1 MIYVLSGII
10 IGCIILI
17 LCMASKK
24 GQDKFKD
31 MPSKVYSI
39 VFPVLLITFAF
50 LITHRVTEIPVPLN
64 VDEAGT
70 AYDAWCIANYHCDRF
85 LYHFPVYF
93 INYGGHG
100 SSGLYTY
107 LAAIMIKLFG
117 NSVFS
122 VRLPAILLSVI
133 SALALSLTIRKEL
146 GNTAS
151 VITMF
156 FFCILPFSFM
166 HSRWGLDAYLLFP
179 MMIFSVTV
187 FYFAVRHEKTRWFI
201 LSGVVFGLTLYS
213 YSVSFMLVPALLCIS
228 LIYLLIIK
236 KITWKNIIAL
246 GIPLFLLA
254 IPLMLM
260 LAINNGLIG
269 EIRTR
274 FFTIPQLISY
284 GVTEV
289 GFTNMI
295 NCLNF
300 GPNNVFYNLFVND
313 NLLYNVVPR
322 FGTIYY
328 VSIPLFLYGMI
339 LSVKRLIKSVREKNI
354 SFDLIMLS
362 LFFAVL
368 LVSMSIDKTN
378 VNRSSGIYI
387 SIIYFLTL
395 GCLEILKKS
404 KLAAAVTAVIYLV
417 SFGLFLHYY
426 FTDFSKDLEPDILFA
441 SLSDLDNA
449 LDFVETVYQGE
460 ETVYVLGRSRP
471 YIYTLLS
478 RQVDP
483 YSFNQKMVLSNDDY
497 VKIYDKYRFR
507 LDAVLPDC
515 IYVLTDLNDI
525 PADIEKHD
533 FSSQQFGSVLVYY
546 PKTADS
552 QSEIH

>member
-1 MIYVLSGII
+1 MWWIFGGII
-10 IGCIILI
+10 VGIVILLFVLFSKGYKTGNIRLSSGKYRIII
-17 LCMASKK
+17 T
-24 GQDKFKD
+24 
-31 MPSKVYSI
+31 
-39 VFPVLLITFAF
+39 LLVIAFTF
-50 LITHRVTEIPVPLN
+50 LVTYRVTEIPVPYN

-117 NSVFS
+117 FSVMS
-122 VRLPAILLSVI
+122 VRLPAILLSLA
-133 SALALSLTIRKEL
+133 SALALTLTIRKEL

-187 FYFAVRHEKTRWFI
+187 FYFAIRHEKTRWFV
-201 LSGVVFGLTLYS
+201 LSGFVFGLTLYS
-213 YSVSFMLVPALLCIS
+213 YSVSFMLVPALLAIS

-236 KITWKNIIAL
+236 KISWKNIIAL
-246 GIPLFLLA
+246 GIPLFILA

-274 FFTIPQLISY
+274 FITIPQLISY
-284 GVTEV
+284 GVSEV
-289 GFTNMI
+289 GLINMI
-295 NCLNF
+295 NCLKF

-313 NLLYNVVPR
+313 NLLYNVVPA

-328 VSIPLFLYGMI
+328 ISIPLFIYGLV
-339 LSVKRLIKSVREKNI
+339 LSVKRCVGFVREKKI

-378 VNRSSGIYI
+378 VNRSSAIYI

-404 KLAAAVTAVIYLV
+404 RLAAAVTAVVYLV
-417 SFGLFLHYY
+417 SFGFFLHYY

-441 SLSDLDNA
+441 SISDLDEA

-478 RQVDP
+478 RKVDP

-525 PADIEKHD
+525 PSDIDKFD
-533 FSSQQFGSVLVYY
+533 FSSKQFGSVLVYY
-546 PKTADS
+546 P
-552 QSEIH
+552 QP

>member
-1 MIYVLSGII
+1 MTHVWIGILAGCLII
-10 IGCIILI
+10 ILAQLSKNKQSKDFDIKSKTCFILLAVLFII
-17 LCMASKK
+17 
-24 GQDKFKD
+24 F
-31 MPSKVYSI
+31 
-39 VFPVLLITFAF
+39 TF
-50 LITHRVTEIPVPLN
+50 LITYRVTEIPVPLN

-117 NSVFS
+117 FSVMS
-122 VRLPAILLSVI
+122 VRLPAILLSLA
-133 SALALSLTIRKEL
+133 SALALTLTIRKEL

-187 FYFAVRHEKTRWFI
+187 FYFAIRHEKTRWFV
-201 LSGVVFGLTLYS
+201 LCGFVFGLTLYS
-213 YSVSFMLVPALLCIS
+213 YSVSFMLVPALLTIS

-236 KITWKNIIAL
+236 KISWKNIIAL
-246 GIPLFLLA
+246 GIPLFILA

-260 LAINNGLIG
+260 LAINNGLMG

-284 GVTEV
+284 GVSEV
-289 GFTNMI
+289 GLINMI
-295 NCLNF
+295 NCLKF

-313 NLLYNVVPR
+313 NLLYNVVPA

-328 VSIPLFLYGMI
+328 VSIPLFIYGLV
-339 LSVKRLIKSVREKNI
+339 LSVKRCIRFVREKKI

-378 VNRSSGIYI
+378 VNRSSAIYI
-387 SIIYFLTL
+387 SIIYFLSL
-395 GCLEILKKS
+395 GCLKILKKS
-404 KLAAAVTAVIYLV
+404 RAVAAVTAVVYLV
-417 SFGLFLHYY
+417 SFGFFLHYY

-441 SLSDLDNA
+441 SISDLDEA

-471 YIYTLLS
+471 YIYTLIS

-525 PADIEKHD
+525 PSDIEKYD
-533 FSSQQFGSVLVYY
+533 FSSKQFGSVLVYY
-546 PKTADS
+546 P
-552 QSEIH
+552 QP

>member
-1 MIYVLSGII
+1 MIWVLSGII
-10 IGCIILI
+10 IGCVILI
-17 LCMASKK
+17 LCMASDK
-24 GQDKFKD
+24 GQGRVSD
-31 MPSKVYSI
+31 MPSKAYRI
-39 VFPVLLITFAF
+39 VFPVLFAAFAF
-50 LITHRVTEIPVPLN
+50 LITWRVTEIPVPFN

-70 AYDAWCIANYHCDRF
+70 AYDAWSIANYHCDRF

-107 LAAIMIKLFG
+107 LAAVMIKLFG
-117 NSVFS
+117 FSVIS
-122 VRLPAILLSVI
+122 VRLPAILLSLL
-133 SALALSLTIRKEL
+133 SSLALAMTVRKEL

-151 VITMF
+151 VITMG

-179 MMIFSVTV
+179 MMIFSVTM
-187 FYFAVRHEKTRWFI
+187 FYFAVRRGKTCWFI
-201 LSGVVFGLTLYS
+201 LSGLVFGLTLYS
-213 YSVSFMLVPALLCIS
+213 YSVSFMLVPALLGIS
-228 LIYLLIIK
+228 LVYLLFIK

-246 GIPLFLLA
+246 GIPLFVLA
-254 IPLMLM
+254 VPLMLM

-289 GFTNMI
+289 GLINMI
-295 NCLNF
+295 NCLKF

-313 NLLYNVVPR
+313 NLLYNVVPK

-328 VSIPLFLYGMI
+328 VSIPLFLYGMVLSI
-339 LSVKRLIKSVREKNI
+339 KRCIRSVKEKSI

-368 LVSMSIDKTN
+368 LVSMIIDKTN
-378 VNRSSGIYI
+378 VNRSSGIYT

-395 GCLEILKKS
+395 CCLEILKKS
-404 KLAAAVTAVIYLV
+404 KPAALITAVVYLV
-417 SFGLFLHYY
+417 SFGMFLHYY

-441 SLSDLDNA
+441 SISDLNDA
-449 LDFVETVYQGE
+449 LDFAETVYQGD

-483 YSFNQKMVLSNDDY
+483 YSFNEKMILSYDDY
-497 VKIYDKYRFR
+497 VKVYDKYRFR
-507 LDAVLPDC
+507 LDVVQPDC

-525 PADIEKHD
+525 PADIGKYD
-533 FSSQQFGSVLVYY
+533 FASKTFGSVVVYY
-546 PKTADS
+546 PKPG
-552 QSEIH
+552 

>member
-1 MIYVLSGII
+1 MKPEQL
-10 IGCIILI
+10 
-17 LCMASKK
+17 M
-24 GQDKFKD
+24 
-31 MPSKVYSI
+31 MPGALPISI
-39 VFPVLLITFAF
+39 VI
-50 LITHRVTEIPVPLN
+50 
-64 VDEAGT
+64 
-70 AYDAWCIANYHCDRF
+70 
-85 LYHFPVYF
+85 
-93 INYGGHG
+93 GHG

-107 LAAIMIKLFG
+107 LAAAMIKIFG
-117 NSVFS
+117 YSVIS
-122 VRLPAILLSVI
+122 VRLPAILLSLA
-133 SALALSLTIRKEL
+133 SALAMTLTVRKEL

-151 VITMF
+151 VITML

-187 FYFAVRHEKTRWFI
+187 FYYAVQSEKARWFF
-201 LSGVVFGLTLYS
+201 LSGIVFGLTLYS
-213 YSVSFMLVPALLCIS
+213 YSVSFMLVPALLGIS
-228 LIYLLIIK
+228 LIYLLIIRK
-236 KITWKNIIAL
+236 VTWKNIIAL

-254 IPLMLM
+254 VPLMLM

-274 FFTIPQLISY
+274 FFSIPQLISY

-289 GFTNMI
+289 GFINMI
-295 NCLNF
+295 NCLKF
-300 GPNNVFYNLFVND
+300 GPNNVFYNLFIND
-313 NLLYNVVPR
+313 NLLYNVVPA

-328 VSIPLFLYGMI
+328 VSIPLFLYGLF
-339 LSVKRLIKSVREKNI
+339 LSVKRCIRAVKEKDI

-368 LVSMSIDKTN
+368 LVSMIIDKTN

-404 KLAAAVTAVIYLV
+404 RKAAMAAAVVYLV
-417 SFGLFLHYY
+417 SFAFFLNYY
-426 FTDFSKDLEPDILFA
+426 FTDFSRDLDSDILFA
-441 SLSDLDNA
+441 SVSDLDDA
-449 LDFVETVYQGE
+449 LDFAETVYQGD

-483 YSFNQKMVLSNDDY
+483 YTFNEKMILSNDGY
-497 VKIYDKYRFR
+497 VKIFDKYRFR

-525 PADIEKHD
+525 PADIEKFD
-533 FSSQQFGSVLVYY
+533 FLSEQFGSVVVYY
-546 PKTADS
+546 PKPG
-552 QSEIH
+552 

>member
-1 MIYVLSGII
+1 MWWIFGGII
-10 IGCIILI
+10 VGIVILLFVLFSKGYKTGNIRLSSGKYRIII
-17 LCMASKK
+17 T
-24 GQDKFKD
+24 
-31 MPSKVYSI
+31 
-39 VFPVLLITFAF
+39 LLFIAFTF
-50 LITHRVTEIPVPLN
+50 LVTYRVTEIPVPYN

-117 NSVFS
+117 FSVMS
-122 VRLPAILLSVI
+122 VRLPAILLSLA
-133 SALALSLTIRKEL
+133 SALALTLTVRKEL

-151 VITMF
+151 VITMS

-187 FYFAVRHEKTRWFI
+187 FYFAIRHEKTRWFV
-201 LSGVVFGLTLYS
+201 LSGLVFGLTLYS
-213 YSVSFMLVPALLCIS
+213 YSVSFMLVPALLVIC

-236 KITWKNIIAL
+236 KISWKNIIAL
-246 GIPLFLLA
+246 GIPLFILA

-284 GVTEV
+284 GVSEV
-289 GFTNMI
+289 GLINMI
-295 NCLNF
+295 NCLKF

-313 NLLYNVVPR
+313 NLLYNVVPT

-328 VSIPLFLYGMI
+328 VSIPLFIYGLV
-339 LSVKRLIKSVREKNI
+339 LSVKRCVGFVREKKI

-378 VNRSSGIYI
+378 VNRSSAIYI

-404 KLAAAVTAVIYLV
+404 RLAAAVTAVVYLV
-417 SFGLFLHYY
+417 SFGFFLHYY

-441 SLSDLDNA
+441 SISDLDEA

-471 YIYTLLS
+471 YIYTLIS

-525 PADIEKHD
+525 PSDIEKYD
-533 FSSQQFGSVLVYY
+533 FSSKQFGSVLVYY
-546 PKTADS
+546 P
-552 QSEIH
+552 QP

>member
-1 MIYVLSGII
+1 MTWFLIGII
-10 IGCIILI
+10 IGCVILI
-17 LCMASKK
+17 LAHLSKSDQTK
-24 GQDKFKD
+24 LHEIKPKNYLTIITALFA
-31 MPSKVYSI
+31 
-39 VFPVLLITFAF
+39 VFTILLTIK
-50 LITHRVTEIPVPLN
+50 VTEIPVPFN

-70 AYDAWCIANYHCDRF
+70 AYDAWCIANFHCDRF

-107 LAAIMIKLFG
+107 LAAAMIKIFG
-117 NSVFS
+117 YSVIS
-122 VRLPAILLSVI
+122 VRLPAILLS
-133 SALALSLTIRKEL
+133 LASVLAMTLTVRKEL

-151 VITMF
+151 VITML

-187 FYFAVRHEKTRWFI
+187 FYYAVRSEKARWFF
-201 LSGVVFGLTLYS
+201 LSGIVFGLTLYS
-213 YSVSFMLVPALLCIS
+213 YSVSFMLVPALLGIS
-228 LIYLLIIK
+228 LIYLLIIRK
-236 KITWKNIIAL
+236 VTWKNIIAL
-246 GIPLFLLA
+246 GIPLFLFA
-254 IPLMLM
+254 VPLMLM

-274 FFTIPQLISY
+274 FFSIPQLISY

-289 GFTNMI
+289 GFINMI
-295 NCLNF
+295 NCLKF
-300 GPNNVFYNLFVND
+300 GPNNVFYNLFIND
-313 NLLYNVVPR
+313 NLLYNVVPA

-328 VSIPLFLYGMI
+328 VSIPLFLYGLF
-339 LSVKRLIKSVREKNI
+339 LSVKRCIRAVKEKDI

-368 LVSMSIDKTN
+368 LVSMIIDKTN

-404 KLAAAVTAVIYLV
+404 RKAAVAAAVVYLV
-417 SFGLFLHYY
+417 SFAFFLNYY
-426 FTDFSKDLEPDILFA
+426 FTDFSRDLDSDILFA
-441 SLSDLDNA
+441 SVSDLDNA
-449 LDFVETVYQGE
+449 LDFVETVYQGD

-483 YSFNQKMVLSNDDY
+483 YTFNEKMILSNDGY
-497 VKIYDKYRFR
+497 VKIFDKYRFR

-525 PADIEKHD
+525 PADIEKFD
-533 FSSQQFGSVLVYY
+533 FLSEQFGSVVVYY
-546 PKTADS
+546 PKPG
-552 QSEIH
+552 

>member
-1 MIYVLSGII
+1 MTWFLIGII
-10 IGCIILI
+10 IGCVILI
-17 LCMASKK
+17 LAHLSKSDQTK
-24 GQDKFKD
+24 LHEIKPKNYLTIITALFA
-31 MPSKVYSI
+31 
-39 VFPVLLITFAF
+39 VFTILLTIK
-50 LITHRVTEIPVPLN
+50 VTEIPVPFN

-70 AYDAWCIANYHCDRF
+70 AYDAWCIANFHCDRF

-107 LAAIMIKLFG
+107 LAAAMIKIFG
-117 NSVFS
+117 YSVIS
-122 VRLPAILLSVI
+122 VRLPAILLS
-133 SALALSLTIRKEL
+133 LASVLAMTLTVRKEL

-151 VITMF
+151 VITML

-187 FYFAVRHEKTRWFI
+187 FYYAVRSEKARWFF
-201 LSGVVFGLTLYS
+201 LSGIVFGLTLYS
-213 YSVSFMLVPALLCIS
+213 YSVSFMLVPALLGIS
-228 LIYLLIIK
+228 LIYLLIIRK
-236 KITWKNIIAL
+236 VTWKNIIAL

-254 IPLMLM
+254 VPLMLM

-274 FFTIPQLISY
+274 FFSIPQLISY

-289 GFTNMI
+289 GFINMI
-295 NCLNF
+295 NCLKF
-300 GPNNVFYNLFVND
+300 GPNNVFYNLFIND
-313 NLLYNVVPR
+313 NLLYNVVPA

-328 VSIPLFLYGMI
+328 VSIPLFLYGLF
-339 LSVKRLIKSVREKNI
+339 LSVKRCIRAVKEKDI

-368 LVSMSIDKTN
+368 LVSMIIDKTN

-404 KLAAAVTAVIYLV
+404 RKAAVAAAVVYLV
-417 SFGLFLHYY
+417 SFAFFLNYY
-426 FTDFSKDLEPDILFA
+426 FTDFSRDLDSDILFA
-441 SLSDLDNA
+441 SVSDLDDA
-449 LDFVETVYQGE
+449 LDFVETVYQGD

-483 YSFNQKMVLSNDDY
+483 YTFNEKMILSNDGY
-497 VKIYDKYRFR
+497 VKIFDKYRFR

-525 PADIEKHD
+525 PADIEKFD
-533 FSSQQFGSVLVYY
+533 FLSEQFGSVVVYY
-546 PKTADS
+546 PKPG
-552 QSEIH
+552 

>member
-1 MIYVLSGII
+1 MIWVLIGMI
-10 IGCIILI
+10 IGCVILI
-17 LCMASKK
+17 FAHLSKSDQTK
-24 GQDKFKD
+24 LHEIKPKNYLIIISALFA
-31 MPSKVYSI
+31 
-39 VFPVLLITFAF
+39 VFTILI
-50 LITHRVTEIPVPLN
+50 IIRVTEIPVPFN

-70 AYDAWCIANYHCDRF
+70 AYDAWCIANFHCDRF

-107 LAAIMIKLFG
+107 LAAAMIKIFG
-117 NSVFS
+117 YSVIS
-122 VRLPAILLSVI
+122 VRLPAILLSLA
-133 SALALSLTIRKEL
+133 SALAMTLTVRKEL

-151 VITMF
+151 VITML

-187 FYFAVRHEKTRWFI
+187 FYYAVQSEKARWFF
-201 LSGVVFGLTLYS
+201 LSGIVFGLTLYS
-213 YSVSFMLVPALLCIS
+213 YSVSFMLVPALLGIS
-228 LIYLLIIK
+228 LIYLLIIRK
-236 KITWKNIIAL
+236 VTWKNIIAL

-254 IPLMLM
+254 VPLMLM

-274 FFTIPQLISY
+274 FFSIPQLISY

-289 GFTNMI
+289 GFINMI
-295 NCLNF
+295 NCLKF
-300 GPNNVFYNLFVND
+300 GPNNVFYNLFIND
-313 NLLYNVVPR
+313 NLLYNVVPA

-328 VSIPLFLYGMI
+328 VSIPLFLYGLF
-339 LSVKRLIKSVREKNI
+339 LSVKRCIRAVKEKDI

-368 LVSMSIDKTN
+368 LVSMIIDKTN

-404 KLAAAVTAVIYLV
+404 RKAAMAAAVVYLV
-417 SFGLFLHYY
+417 SFAFFLNYY
-426 FTDFSKDLEPDILFA
+426 FTDFSRDLDSDILFA
-441 SLSDLDNA
+441 SVSDLDDA
-449 LDFVETVYQGE
+449 LDFAETVYQGD

-483 YSFNQKMVLSNDDY
+483 YTFNEKMILSNDGY
-497 VKIYDKYRFR
+497 VKIFDKYRFR

-525 PADIEKHD
+525 PADIEKFD
-533 FSSQQFGSVLVYY
+533 FLSEQFGSVVVYY
-546 PKTADS
+546 PKPG
-552 QSEIH
+552 